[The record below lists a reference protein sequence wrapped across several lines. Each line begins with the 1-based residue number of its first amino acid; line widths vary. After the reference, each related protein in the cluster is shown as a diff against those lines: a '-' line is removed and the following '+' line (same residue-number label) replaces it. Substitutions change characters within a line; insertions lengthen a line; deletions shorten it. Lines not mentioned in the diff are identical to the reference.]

1 MSPFLRCLSFLL
13 LMGLLAC
20 SSPEMPQVPEEVVAE
35 VTDQPQPR
43 YSLGQWS
50 FNREHFAGK
59 MNTFEF
65 VAAAGEMGFD
75 GVDYVSQFFSD
86 KAEDYGFLDSLKAA
100 ATAAGVESVVI
111 LVHCNLSFIA

>member
-1 MSPFLRCLSFLL
+1 MCRQRLDLCLPKLPTHVSFPALPFF
-13 LMGLLAC
+13 
-20 SSPEMPQVPEEVVAE
+20 
-35 VTDQPQPR
+35 
-43 YSLGQWS
+43 
-50 FNREHFAGK
+50 F
-59 MNTFEF
+59 
-65 VAAAGEMGFD
+65 AAAGEMGFD

>member
-1 MSPFLRCLSFLL
+1 
-13 LMGLLAC
+13 
-20 SSPEMPQVPEEVVAE
+20 
-35 VTDQPQPR
+35 
-43 YSLGQWS
+43 
-50 FNREHFAGK
+50 
-59 MNTFEF
+59 
-65 VAAAGEMGFD
+65 MGFD